1 MGLFLF
7 IITYFYR
14 MRNALLH
21 IFAAFVLMVTVAS
34 AQDTIKKT
42 VVKKPAITKTS
53 TTVVMP
59 PGTRPTG
66 AKGVSGATGST
77 HVPINP
83 KTGRPYS
90 HWGYGTYAQKPY
102 NAAAAHKADSL
113 KRINAAKVP
122 ANTNPTVKA
131 EQVNKPPVTAPLVVA
146 PSVQQPV
153 TAADSNAAALT
164 ADKSLNGQYQ
174 YLLTKVYNYQKP
186 LVSAFWKNVIDS
198 MNVSRRNLVNS
209 QAKVAE
215 QDKAMANMKAEA
227 AAKEESV
234 QRADEISFIGMSMS
248 KSTYN
253 IIMWGLVVICAAT
266 AIIVIARSGNLKHE
280 ATYRT
285 SLYTELEEEYKN
297 FKAKANEKE
306 KKLARELQT
315 ERNKVDELM
324 GRG

>member
-1 MGLFLF
+1 
-7 IITYFYR
+7 

-21 IFAAFVLMVTVAS
+21 IFAAFVLMVTFAN

-42 VVKKPAITKTS
+42 VVKKPAVTKTS
-53 TTVVMP
+53 TTVVLP
-59 PGTRPTG
+59 AGVKPTG
-66 AKGVSGATGST
+66 IKGATGIT
-77 HVPINP
+77 GVPINP
-83 KTGRPYS
+83 KTGRPYT
-90 HWGYGTYAQKPY
+90 HWGYGAYAQKPY
-102 NAAAAHKADSL
+102 NAADARKADSI
-113 KRINAAKVP
+113 KRVNAAKAT
-122 ANTNPTVKA
+122 ANTKPPVQTVQA
-131 EQVNKPPVTAPLVVA
+131 NKPPVSAPPVAVA
-146 PSVQQPV
+146 PTVQQPV

-198 MNVSRRNLVNS
+198 MNVARRNLVNS

-215 QDKAMANMKAEA
+215 QDKAMASMKAEA
-227 AAKEESV
+227 AAKEETV
-234 QRADEISFIGMSMS
+234 QRADEINFIGISMS
-248 KSTYN
+248 KSAYN
-253 IIMWGLVVICAAT
+253 IIMWGLVVICAAA
-266 AIIVIARSGNLKHE
+266 AIIVIARSGSLKHE